1 MNNTSISL
9 LVFSLLA
16 TPAFSD
22 VQTEA
27 PVEPQTISPA
37 DATNS
42 TGTTKQEEAKLYV
55 GLDVF
60 KGESSAEGKIRSAYF
75 GNIFAE
81 LDEDFDQDGF
91 RVKFGAELENNWR
104 FQGYFKNEDFD
115 LFDESVYGLG
125 LDLIKAFQ
133 ASDKFRP
140 FIQAGIGYD
149 WTKLPKDS
157 SFEFTEDSLGAVNF
171 KLGLGAAYKI
181 TNTIEVLGGIDWQ
194 YRTWQDIELVG
205 IYDKLTIDQ
214 EDTSKSL
221 YLGLNIF
228 F

>member
-1 MNNTSISL
+1 MNNTSIGL
-9 LVFSLLA
+9 LAFSLLA
-16 TPAFSD
+16 TPAFAES
-22 VQTEA
+22 QTET
-27 PVEPQTISPA
+27 PVEHQTINSE
-37 DATNS
+37 DATNLTDS
-42 TGTTKQEEAKLYV
+42 TRQNSTKLYV

-60 KGESSAEGKIRSAYF
+60 KGESSAEGTIKSSYF
-75 GNIFAE
+75 GGTVAE

-91 RVKFGAELENNWR
+91 RVKLGAELENNWR
-104 FQGYFKNEDFD
+104 LQGYFKNEDFD

-125 LDLIKAFQ
+125 FDLIKAFQ
-133 ASDKFRP
+133 ASDKFHP

-181 TNTIEVLGGIDWQ
+181 TNTIEVLGGLDWQ

-205 IYDKLTIDQ
+205 FYEKLTIDQ

>member
-1 MNNTSISL
+1 MNNTSIGL
-9 LVFSLLA
+9 LAFSLLA
-16 TPAFSD
+16 TPAFAD
-22 VQTEA
+22 FQTEA
-27 PVEPQTISPA
+27 PVEPHIISSA
-37 DATNS
+37 DTTNPTNTS
-42 TGTTKQEEAKLYV
+42 KQRDTKLYV
-55 GLDVF
+55 GLDIF
-60 KGESSAEGKIRSAYF
+60 KGESSAEGKMRSSYY
-75 GNIFAE
+75 GDTVAE
-81 LDEDFDQDGF
+81 LDDDFDQDGF

-104 FQGYFKNEDFD
+104 LQGYFKNEDFD

-133 ASDKFRP
+133 ASDKLHP

-171 KLGLGAAYKI
+171 KLGLGAAYRI
-181 TNTIEVLGGIDWQ
+181 TNTIEVLGGLDWQ

-205 IYDKLTIDQ
+205 LYDKLTIDQ